1 MKMSIPR
8 SLAAGILIGMGCIVN
23 LKAGGGILGAVL
35 FSSGL
40 WFVVNFDAE
49 LFTGRVTQDQY
60 PFLQRLLMLLVNV
73 TGAALCGLLASV
85 FLPEVM
91 ESAVRIVSGY
101 ADPLKLL
108 WQSFMC
114 GICMYLATAWPPK
127 DSFSSAGALDRLPFV
142 IYGVVLFIISGYGHS
157 IALAGY
163 AGLARGIAWW
173 AIPLAAIGNGMG
185 SYAMKWLLKPETF
198 SWKK

>member
-127 DSFSSAGALDRLPFV
+127 APWTGCPLSSMAWYCSSSPATGTALPWRDMPVWPAASPGGRFPWRL
-142 IYGVVLFIISGYGHS
+142 SGTG
-157 IALAGY
+157 
-163 AGLARGIAWW
+163 W
-173 AIPLAAIGNGMG
+173 A
-185 SYAMKWLLKPETF
+185 AMP
-198 SWKK
+198 